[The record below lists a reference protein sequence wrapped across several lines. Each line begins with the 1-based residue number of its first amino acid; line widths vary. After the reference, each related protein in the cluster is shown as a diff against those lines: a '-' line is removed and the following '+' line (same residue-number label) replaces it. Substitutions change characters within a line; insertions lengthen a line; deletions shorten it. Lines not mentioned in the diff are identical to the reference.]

1 MHGKIMATQQIYY
14 SYMESPLG
22 NLLLAGHTGVLLC
35 LGFPDRS
42 VARQPESG
50 WLRRNALFAPVK
62 QQIDE
67 YLEGKRTQFDL
78 SIEPQGSDFQ
88 RAVWQ
93 AMLDI
98 PYGETRS
105 YGELAKVIGRPSAS
119 RAVGAAAGRN
129 PIPLIVPC
137 HRVIGSD
144 GGLVGFGGGIPTK
157 KYLLALEQS
166 SQPFSLASQ

>member
-1 MHGKIMATQQIYY
+1 VTTRQVYY
-14 SYMESPLG
+14 SYMKSPLG
-22 NLLLAGHTGVLLC
+22 DLLLAGDSTSLLC
-35 LGFPDRS
+35 LGFPEDG
-42 VARQPESG
+42 VARQPEPD
-50 WLRRNALFAPVK
+50 WLHRNALFTPVK
-62 QQIDE
+62 LQVDE
-67 YLEGKRTQFDL
+67 YFEGKRTQFDL
-78 SIEPQGSDFQ
+78 AIEPQGSEFQ

-105 YGELAKVIGRPSAS
+105 YGDVARVIGRPSAS

-129 PIPLIVPC
+129 PVPLIVPC

-144 GGLVGFGGGIPTK
+144 GGLVGFGGGLPTK

-166 SQPFSLASQ
+166 SLPFSLSSQ